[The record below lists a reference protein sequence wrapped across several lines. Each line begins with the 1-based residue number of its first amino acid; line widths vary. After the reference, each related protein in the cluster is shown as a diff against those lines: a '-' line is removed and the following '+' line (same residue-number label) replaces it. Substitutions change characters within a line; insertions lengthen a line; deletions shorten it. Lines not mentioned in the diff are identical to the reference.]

1 MSWATLTGIPLGLLA
16 AAGGEGGSFD
26 AGEMILHHVANGAA
40 WVEGAWW
47 SPSKA
52 VLVMA
57 IAALLVL
64 LGVRRALAGYD
75 ENGVP
80 RSRWAQMMDPFVE
93 HFYRDVA
100 MAYAGPKWARR
111 VAPLLLTFFFFILT
125 NNLLGLIPW
134 ADFGNLV
141 RGFVVPAGSDP
152 GALKTFVLDG
162 AGTPT
167 GNFNVTVALAI
178 VSFFAVIV
186 FGVMKHGLV
195 GHFAHLAPKGV
206 PWPVRWFLLLP
217 IETLS
222 MFVKPFA
229 LTMRL
234 AANMTAGHM
243 AILAIVAIIFLLDS
257 VLVGIPAVGLALGIN
272 LLEIIVCFV
281 QAYVFA
287 LLSGVFIG
295 MAIESHH

>member
-1 MSWATLTGIPLGLLA
+1 MSWGTLAEIPLGLLA
-16 AAGGEGGSFD
+16 AAGGEGGAFD
-26 AGEMILHHVANGAA
+26 AGGMILHHVANGEA
-40 WVEGAWW
+40 WFEGAWW

-57 IAALLVL
+57 VAAVLVV

-80 RSRWAQMMDPFVE
+80 RTRWSQMIDPFVE

-100 MAYAGPKWARR
+100 MAYAGPKWAKR

-125 NNLLGLIPW
+125 NNLLGMVPW
-134 ADFGNLV
+134 ADFFNLV
-141 RGFVVPAGSDP
+141 RGVAVPSGSEP
-152 GALKTFVLDG
+152 GAFKTFVLDG
-162 AGTPT
+162 AATAT
-167 GNFNVTVALAI
+167 GNFNVTVALA
-178 VSFFAVIV
+178 VVTFFAIIV
-186 FGVMKHGLV
+186 FGVKKHGLV

-206 PWPVRWFLLLP
+206 VWPVRWFLLLP

-243 AILAIVAIIFLLDS
+243 AILAIISIIFLLNS
-257 VLVGIPAVGLALGIN
+257 VLVGIPVVGLALGVS

-295 MAIESHH
+295 MAVESHH